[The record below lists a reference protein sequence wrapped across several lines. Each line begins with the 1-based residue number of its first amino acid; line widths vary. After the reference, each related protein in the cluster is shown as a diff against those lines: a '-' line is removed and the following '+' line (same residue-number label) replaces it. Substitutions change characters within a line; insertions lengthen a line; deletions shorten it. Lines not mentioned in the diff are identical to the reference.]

1 MKAFLDSIGRGLRH
15 PAGTVVHVGAG
26 TGAVIEDYRSLNPAR
41 LLLLEGDPDSAAAL
55 REHAAAEPVVEVF
68 GDVVARRDMS
78 LHWYRYTL
86 ASMNGPVDRSDLA
99 RFYPR
104 LRLLGAQPLKAV
116 AFDRWLAHAVGELDD
131 EHSHVLVMDVPGQE
145 AVLLQALPHA
155 LLERFE
161 VVVLKGCAPLV
172 LDGVMPAAF
181 AAARLRERS
190 FEALGDSHDADPL
203 WPVSAWRFDVHGAQ
217 VRRLRASV
225 LRLEE
230 EQRQANLAL
239 QERDA
244 ALSAAREALAAAEK
258 LAEDRAAAIETLQA
272 AQRERDQAMAAL
284 VDEQHL
290 QVAQR
295 ERERDEAMAALVD
308 EQHLQAA
315 QRERD
320 EAMAPLVDEQHLQ
333 TAQRE
338 RDEAMAA
345 LADEQ
350 HLQAALRERD
360 EARTAL
366 ADSRQRLQ
374 VLEDELLSSQR
385 ALSAAVRAEALR
397 ESDLHELQER
407 HSALTRDQDEA
418 RAALADSRQRLH
430 VLEDELLSSQRALSA
445 AVRAEALRESDLHEL
460 QERYSAL
467 MRDQRGTQ
475 ELLTKLTDRLIVAN
489 RYYEELALAAGQES
503 MPATRSRAQE
513 RVPAPVESAR

>member
-15 PAGTVVHVGAG
+15 PTGTVVHVGAG

-55 REHAAAEPVVEVF
+55 REHAAAEAVVEVF

-86 ASMNGPVDRSDLA
+86 ASMNGPVDRSDLV

-116 AFDRWLAHAVGELDD
+116 AFDRWLAQAVGELDD

-172 LDGVMPAAF
+172 GEGVMPAAF

-190 FEALGDSHDADPL
+190 FEALGDNHDADPL

-230 EQRQANLAL
+230 EQRRANLAL

-244 ALSAAREALAAAEK
+244 ALSAAREALAAAEN
-258 LAEDRAAAIETLQA
+258 LAEDRAAAIETLRA
-272 AQRERDQAMAAL
+272 AQ
-284 VDEQHL
+284 
-290 QVAQR
+290 
-295 ERERDEAMAALVD
+295 RERDEAMAALVD

-320 EAMAPLVDEQHLQ
+320 EAMAALIDEQHLREV
-333 TAQRE
+333 QRE

-345 LADEQ
+345 VLVDEQ
-350 HLQAALRERD
+350 HLQAAVRERD

-366 ADSRQRLQ
+366 VDSRQRLQ
-374 VLEDELLSSQR
+374 VLEG
-385 ALSAAVRAEALR
+385 
-397 ESDLHELQER
+397 
-407 HSALTRDQDEA
+407 
-418 RAALADSRQRLH
+418 
-430 VLEDELLSSQRALSA
+430 ELLSSQRALSA

-475 ELLTKLTDRLIVAN
+475 ELLAKLTDRLIVAN

-503 MPATRSRAQE
+503 MPATRPRAQE